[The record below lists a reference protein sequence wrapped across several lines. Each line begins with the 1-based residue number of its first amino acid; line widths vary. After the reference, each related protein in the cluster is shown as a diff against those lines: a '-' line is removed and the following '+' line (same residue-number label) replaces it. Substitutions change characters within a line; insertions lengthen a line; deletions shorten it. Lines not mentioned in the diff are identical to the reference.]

1 MTTAAYDADTR
12 PETHAVAPVDTPSVT
27 LHIGPG
33 KTGSTSV
40 QTALRDAADEL
51 AGHGVT
57 IPRPGFSANGHLM
70 AAFDYLHTHPDHFLP
85 SNEYGFLHAL
95 GARFDGSWQR
105 LVTTAR
111 ASTGPV
117 VISQE
122 VLACLNPDGAR
133 AMVREFD
140 PLPVR
145 AVAMYRPVSALI
157 GSLYQQEARLM
168 TVPDFETYARRCVQL
183 MLRPG
188 IHEFS
193 WVDSAWLQDTWQ
205 EAGVPLELVNAG
217 PELTPKT
224 LSALVSRI
232 LPPVVPPPLIEREN
246 PGLSAYG
253 VDLWR
258 RHLATCSPTYLAPT
272 LRIFETFCAVDP
284 WATDRDVGG
293 RYALQVRVAELLD
306 NAFPPPVAATA
317 DLSRFTAS
325 GDLDATTFRDD
336 TPPVSPAA
344 ARAELAQ
351 LLDGNEPLTQR
362 IPGRGANPD
371 ERLAHVGRRLARRQ
385 RQDDLIW
392 SAATLLRRLQRR
404 PPPLTADWSYDAS
417 IGVRPDAPV

>member
-1 MTTAAYDADTR
+1 MTTAGQADGAEVESGALASAR
-12 PETHAVAPVDTPSVT
+12 APSVT

-40 QTALRDAADEL
+40 QTALRAAADEL

-57 IPRPGFSANGHLM
+57 IPGPGFSANGHLM

-95 GARFDGSWQR
+95 GARFEGSWQR
-105 LVTTAR
+105 LVTAAR

-117 VISQE
+117 IISQE

-133 AMVREFD
+133 AMMREFD

-183 MLRPG
+183 MVRPG
-188 IHEFS
+188 LHEFS
-193 WVDSAWLQDTWQ
+193 WLDSAWLQSTW
-205 EAGVPLELVNAG
+205 EAAGVPLELVNAG

-232 LPPVVPPPLIEREN
+232 LPPGVPIPPIEREN

-258 RHLATCSPTYLAPT
+258 RHLATCSPIYLAPT
-272 LRIFETFCAVDP
+272 LRIFETFCGVDP
-284 WATDRDVGG
+284 WATDRALGG
-293 RYALQVRVAELLD
+293 RYALQEPLAELLD
-306 NAFPPPVAATA
+306 QSFPPPVAAT
-317 DLSRFTAS
+317 DELSGPTAS
-325 GDLDATTFRDD
+325 GDQDATSRDD
-336 TPPVSPAA
+336 RPPASPPAA
-344 ARAELAQ
+344 RGELAQ
-351 LLDGNEPLTQR
+351 LVHADEPLTQR
-362 IPGRGANPD
+362 IPGHGTNPD

-392 SAATLLRRLQRR
+392 SAAALLRRFQRR
-404 PPPLTADWSYDAS
+404 PPPLTVDWSYDAS